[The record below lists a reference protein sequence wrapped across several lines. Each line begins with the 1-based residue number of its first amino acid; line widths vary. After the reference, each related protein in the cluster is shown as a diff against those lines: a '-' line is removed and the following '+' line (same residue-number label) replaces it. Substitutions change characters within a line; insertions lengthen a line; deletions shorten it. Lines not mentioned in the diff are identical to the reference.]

1 MTATLKEIAERVGK
15 SVTTVSRALADYDD
29 VSQAT
34 REQVRR
40 VALELGYEPNIVAQQ
55 LQKQC
60 IDTIGLILPTFGPR
74 FSDPFLASFWPAL
87 ATKRPGRDLICLSPP
102 ARLGRRKKKPI

>member
-34 REQVRR
+34 RKQVRQ
-40 VALELGYEPNIVAQQ
+40 VALELGYEPNIIARQ
-55 LQKQC
+55 LQKQRQPERR
-60 IDTIGLILPTFGPR
+60 IFHKR
-74 FSDPFLASFWPAL
+74 RAVAAAPAF
-87 ATKRPGRDLICLSPP
+87 RSR
-102 ARLGRRKKKPI
+102 